1 MAVDAFSKWKVNELK
16 KFLRDRGAV
25 ISGRKAELVEKA
37 SILWKSLKLQK
48 KKKM

>member
-1 MAVDAFSKWKVNELK
+1 MVVDVFSKWKVDELK

-37 SILWKSLKLQK
+37 GLLWRSLKLQK